1 MSRHARERAQQR
13 YNIDLSK
20 TDEKNILFLLNTG
33 RGIPLDQ
40 ESKDPLRE
48 FAYVHYNNI
57 PLKILYE
64 KDERDV
70 VKAIVTTYPF
80 DVDEFNT
87 VNKNKFESQIE
98 MAIKFLKKN
107 NYIVYKKGSCEC

>member
-13 YNIDLSK
+13 YNIELNRI
-20 TDEKNILFLLNTG
+20 DEKNILFLLNTG
-33 RGIPLDQ
+33 RGIPIEQ

-57 PLKILYE
+57 PLKVLYE
-64 KDERDV
+64 KDERNV

-80 DVDEFNT
+80 DVDEFNM
-87 VNKNKFESQIE
+87 VNKHKFEFQID

-107 NYIVYKKGSCEC
+107 NYIVYKKGSC